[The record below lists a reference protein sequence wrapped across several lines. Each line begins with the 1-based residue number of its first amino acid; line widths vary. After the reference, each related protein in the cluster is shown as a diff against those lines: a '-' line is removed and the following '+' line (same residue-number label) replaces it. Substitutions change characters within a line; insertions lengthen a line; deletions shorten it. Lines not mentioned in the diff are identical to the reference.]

1 MRASGAGQ
9 VFFPAMTSFLTPLVC
24 LESPL
29 RRFDPRWK
37 LAALTI
43 SLVVTACLQTPVTA
57 AIALIGA
64 VILAG
69 LARLPIPAFFER
81 LKIVLPA
88 LVLFTIFLPF
98 VVPDPEPVLIGPIR
112 LSSPGLRLALLF
124 ILKAL
129 AIFTLTLVL
138 TAASSLSETL
148 QGAASLRV
156 PGTLIHIAMLTYRYL
171 FLFANELGRLRLA
184 LRVRGYR
191 NRPTRPISVVDGVS
205 YESDGCGRFCL
216 DCWRICG
223 SLGVGDIGIGLT
235 SLVRDFVLPSNYRC
249 WPGARRS
256 RVQNGATHPRSTCE
270 IYDYLHLLSVL
281 TGTMKVVKI
290 QASLSAVLICAS
302 HLPERLPVQ

>member
-98 VVPDPEPVLIGPIR
+98 VVPDPEPILIGPIH
-112 LSSPGLRLALLF
+112 LSSSGLRLALLF

-191 NRPTRPISVVDGVS
+191 NRPTMHCYRTIGNVAGTLLVRSSERAERVAQAMRCRGFD
-205 YESDGCGRFCL
+205 GRF
-216 DCWRICG
+216 R
-223 SLGVGDIGIGLT
+223 SLT
-235 SLVRDFVLPSNYRC
+235 EFRTR
-249 WPGARRS
+249 
-256 RVQNGATHPRSTCE
+256 ATDVAGFALIAGEYAALLAWE
-270 IYDYLHLLSVL
+270 IL
-281 TGTMKVVKI
+281 G
-290 QASLSAVLICAS
+290 
-302 HLPERLPVQ
+302 